1 MGEERHF
8 ESRRGGDQI
17 KGDSGLRGG
26 LFRSVELNIMRK
38 GLTYELYWFSR
49 DTGASACTGSRAD
62 TLIYDVR
69 SVLREEERTYTPT
82 KYGFQVRARG
92 IRYRRQNTEL
102 LLHSCL
108 A

>member
-26 LFRSVELNIMRK
+26 LFRSVELNTMRK

-49 DTGASACTGSRAD
+49 DTAASACTGSRAD

-69 SVLREEERTYTPT
+69 CVLRQDKKPT
-82 KYGFQVRARG
+82 LPPSIGSR
-92 IRYRRQNTEL
+92 
-102 LLHSCL
+102 
-108 A
+108 